1 MANIKNSKIVTES
14 KDVSLEVI
22 SDDDFSVNFTLN
34 FSEVIFSGDLKLRIT
49 FLNPIKLW
57 RNHDY
62 TWVQANRRL
71 TSAVVS
77 PKILILQ
84 NDLKVVASKPMG
96 VWVFNP
102 KYPNRL
108 EWILNNPD
116 IHPQIQYIHGNQKRY
131 DNSAIPFGKKI
142 SLGLLF
148 TTGEVLE
155 FSRSKI
161 PFSSILSFTDHCD
174 FDTLSS
180 LKIQREFF
188 KKNNIKITK
197 GFFLNHFSKRADN
210 ASFERD
216 FDELNKWMDDGH
228 ELAYH
233 SLSQS
238 IKNDSESM
246 KDFKNFIS
254 PPNAS
259 IHTWIDHG
267 YQPYNFTLKETYL
280 IENWAIDMETKKIQ
294 NLWTYLDTGMTA
306 KGIINQLNP
315 EHFTMNRVLKSFQ
328 RSKAIRFLPFFF
340 RSLFFY
346 HHTNQNLQSEF
357 KRFTSHVKSV
367 FFQRK
372 IGRFK
377 LLFQSF
383 LKILKVIFSLLSN
396 WNQQKNEP
404 FKSASFGVTFF
415 KANIDGVNFNLFQTV
430 EMTDFETS
438 LSPKNIDLL
447 IAEKGLCIAHT
458 YFSVPMKYHYGKIFD
473 NLGGLRKGVSRNFEY
488 LGRKISH
495 QEIWNP
501 SLNELAEWFD
511 ELREIRFEL
520 DGSGDVILASK
531 HKHEMIL
538 RKVNS

>member
-1 MANIKNSKIVTES
+1 MANIKNCKIVTES
-14 KDVSLEVI
+14 KEVSIDVI
-22 SDDDFSVNFTLN
+22 SDDDFTVNFTLS

-49 FLNPIKLW
+49 FLNHIKLW
-57 RNHDY
+57 RNHNY
-62 TWVQANRRL
+62 TWVQADRKL
-71 TSAVVS
+71 TSAAVS

-84 NDLKVVASKPMG
+84 NDLKVVASQALG

-102 KYPNRL
+102 KYPNCL
-108 EWILNNPD
+108 EWILNSSD
-116 IHPQIQYIHGNQKRY
+116 IHPQIRYIQGNQKKY
-131 DNSAIPFGKKI
+131 VDSAIPYGKKI

-148 TTGEVLE
+148 TNGEVLE

-161 PFSSILSFTDHCD
+161 PFSSVLSFTDHCD
-174 FDTLSS
+174 FDTLAS
-180 LKIQREFF
+180 LKAQRDFF
-188 KKNNIKITK
+188 KKNNVKITK

-216 FDELNKWMDDGH
+216 SDELNKWMDDGH

-238 IKNDSESM
+238 IKNESESI
-246 KDFKNFIS
+246 KDFKNFLA

-267 YQPYNFTLKETYL
+267 YQPYNFTLKEFFL
-280 IENWAIDMETKKIQ
+280 IENWAIDMETKKIH

-315 EHFTMNRVLKSFQ
+315 GHFTMNRVLNSFQ

-346 HHTNQNLQSEF
+346 HHTDQNLQSEF

-372 IGRFK
+372 ISRFK

-396 WNQQKNEP
+396 WKQQKNEP

-447 IAEKGLCIAHT
+447 IAESGLCIAHT
-458 YFSVPMKYHYGKIFD
+458 YFSVPMKYHFGKIF
-473 NLGGLRKGVSRNFEY
+473 NSRGKIKRNVSRNFEY
-488 LGRKISH
+488 LGRKISN

-501 SLNELAEWFD
+501 NLNELAEWFN
-511 ELREIRFEL
+511 ELREIQFAL
-520 DGSGDVILASK
+520 DNSGNVILASK
-531 HKHEMIL
+531 HKQEMIL